1 MNPCRLAV
9 SVWLECKETTLLGL
23 SRFYLGKEAIWVRLA
38 AVFIL
43 LLVAC
48 ISTLA
53 KAEFVAP
60 SHFGSPHVPAEN
72 PLSEDAFELGRR
84 LFYDPVLSGSNL
96 VSCASCHIQR
106 LAFADGVAKS
116 SGSYGMELE
125 FNSMSLANL
134 MWGPQ
139 LFFWNG
145 RVNSLENQ
153 ALAALVSIEE
163 MDQELGELVAE
174 LRAIPDYREHFRYV
188 YGELTSQAVARGLAS
203 FMRMLVTDQSKYDG
217 YLRGEALL
225 SEQEEQGRLLF
236 MSGNST
242 HSAAPGANCANCHNL
257 VPHSRSE
264 TITESFRNNGLDD
277 AEVLSKGLMESTGNP
292 AHRGVFKTPTLRNIE
307 VTAPYMHDGRFNN
320 LREVIEHYN
329 GGVKQSPTLDPVLIN
344 RSEPLGTNRHPIKL
358 GLGHEEIDALIAFL
372 KTLTDEKFL
381 TDTRFSNPFPQKN

>member
-1 MNPCRLAV
+1 V
-9 SVWLECKETTLLGL
+9 LLI
-23 SRFYLGKEAIWVRLA
+23 A
-38 AVFIL
+38 
-43 LLVAC
+43 
-48 ISTLA
+48 STSTSA
-53 KAEFVAP
+53 QAEFVTP
-60 SHFGSPHVPAEN
+60 SHFGSPNVPAEN
-72 PLSEDAFELGRR
+72 PLSQDAFELGRR

-106 LAFADGVAKS
+106 LAFTDGVAKS

-145 RVNSLENQ
+145 RVSSLEDQ

-174 LRAIPDYREHFRYV
+174 LRAIPDYRRRFRYV

-217 YLRGEALL
+217 YLRGVTLL

-236 MSGNST
+236 MSGDNT
-242 HSAAPGANCANCHNL
+242 QSATPGANCASCHSL

-264 TITESFRNNGLDD
+264 TITQRFRNNGLDD
-277 AEVLSKGLMESTGNP
+277 AEGLSKGLMESTGNP

-320 LREVIEHYN
+320 LHEVIEHYN
-329 GGVKQSPTLDPVLIN
+329 RGVKQSPTLDPVLID
-344 RSEPLGTNRHPIKL
+344 PGGPTGANRHPIKL
-358 GLGHEEIDALIAFL
+358 GLGDEEVDALVAFL

-381 TDTRFSNPFPQKN
+381 TDTRFSNPFSQAD